1 MKSIFLFRT
10 KLMMYWVLLPLLI
23 LLGAACYYNQF
34 ADNFL
39 KLYPIITV
47 TVGGI
52 IFIVIYFFRGIKIS
66 YDEIRDVGLFSGRDS
81 AMINEGKTL
90 ILKRVKHGRV
100 EITLFG
106 NDGVTADLDWLKST
120 GEAPRDISL
129 FRGKAIGGLK
139 AIRRIMSF
147 FDVPKDDIEL
157 ALKNDGFSCNYDL
170 VSVNC
175 EEIDECAVIN
185 IRINKT
191 I

>member
-1 MKSIFLFRT
+1 
-10 KLMMYWVLLPLLI
+10 MMYWVLLPLLI

-106 NDGVTADLDWLKST
+106 NDGVTAGLDWLKST

-129 FRGKAIGGLK
+129 FRGKAIGGNK
-139 AIRRIMSF
+139 TIRRIMRF
-147 FDVPKDDIEL
+147 FEIPEEDIEK
-157 ALKNDGFSCNYDL
+157 ALSDNEFSCDRTL
-170 VSVNC
+170 ASVRR

-185 IRINKT
+185 IIINKT
-191 I
+191 V